1 MTKVKAVILAGG
13 KGIRLWPESRS
24 DKPKQLCSFFG
35 NKSMLEH
42 TIDRL
47 DPDFTSETLIITVD
61 NQEQKI
67 REILFEAGLHHHIKI
82 ICEPAGRNTA
92 PAVGLAL
99 ASCLDADPGEVMAIF
114 PADHYIRD
122 TLTYQSALAR
132 AVASASQG
140 YLTTVGIPPTYPETG
155 YGYIHKGEKLPLLDA
170 YRVNAFK
177 EKPDLP
183 TALNYLEAGSYF
195 WNSGMFLARIDV
207 WREEFQK
214 HLPGVYQLI
223 MQGYEKYRSHYSC
236 LPDISLDYA
245 IAEKCGRVAMILGDF
260 GWSDVGSWKA
270 LAELLDTDENG
281 NVMVGDDILALG
293 VRDCLVRQTEKT
305 VALLEVDGLIV
316 VETRDVVFICSKEKS
331 QQVKNIVEL
340 LIAEGRSVLL

>member
-1 MTKVKAVILAGG
+1 MKAVILAGG

-47 DPDFTSETLIITVD
+47 DPDFTSETLIITVKD
-61 NQEQKI
+61 QEKMI
-67 REILFEAGLHHHIKI
+67 REVMFEAGLHHRIKI

-99 ASCLDADPGEVMAIF
+99 ASCLDADPAEVMAIF

-122 TLTYQSALAR
+122 TRAYQDVLAR
-132 AVASASQG
+132 AVESASRG
-140 YLTTVGIPPTYPETG
+140 YLTTVGIPPAYPETG
-155 YGYIHKGEKLPLLDA
+155 YGYIHKGEKLPGLSDA
-170 YRVNAFK
+170 YQVQAFK
-177 EKPDLP
+177 EKPDLA
-183 TALNYLEAGSYF
+183 TALTYLEAGSYF
-195 WNSGMFLARIDV
+195 WNSGMFVARIDV
-207 WREEFQK
+207 WSEEYHK
-214 HLPGVYQLI
+214 HLPRVYDFI
-223 MQGYEKYRSHYSC
+223 MQGYEPYLSHYSV

-245 IAEKCGRVAMILGDF
+245 IAEKCRRVAMVRGDF

-270 LAELLDTDENG
+270 LAELLDTDQNG
-281 NVMVGDDILALG
+281 NVLVGDDILALG
-293 VRDCLVRQTEKT
+293 VKDCLVKQTDKT

-316 VETRDVVFICSKEKS
+316 VETRDVIFICSKEKS
-331 QQVKNIVEL
+331 QQVKKMVDL
-340 LIAEGRSVLL
+340 LVAEGRDVLL

>member
-1 MTKVKAVILAGG
+1 MKAVILAGG

-47 DPDFTSETLIITVD
+47 DADFTSEIIIITVKS
-61 NQEQKI
+61 QEEMIKQ
-67 REILFEAGLHHHIKI
+67 ILHESGKHHHIRI

-99 ASCLDADPGEVMAIF
+99 ASCLDADPGKVMGIF

-122 TLTYQSALAR
+122 TGTYQTVLAR
-132 AVASASQG
+132 AVESASRG
-140 YLTTVGIPPTYPETG
+140 YLTTIGIPPAYPETG
-155 YGYIHKGEKLPLLDA
+155 YGYILRGEKLPGLSDS
-170 YRVNAFK
+170 YQVHSFK

-183 TALNYLEAGSYF
+183 TALAYLESGRHY
-195 WNSGMFLARIDV
+195 WNSGMFFARIDV
-207 WREEFQK
+207 WQEEYQK
-214 HLPGVYQLI
+214 HLPRVYRLM
-223 MQGYEKYRSHYSC
+223 MQGYNHYINYYPV

-245 IAEKCGRVAMILGDF
+245 IAEKCQRVAMALGDF

-270 LAELLDTDENG
+270 LAELLDTDQNG

-293 VRDCLVRQTEKT
+293 VKDCLVKQTEKT
-305 VALLEVDGLIV
+305 VALLEVEGLIV
-316 VETRDVVFICSKEKS
+316 VETRDVILVCSKEKS
-331 QQVKNIVEL
+331 QQVKMMVDL
-340 LIAEGRSVLL
+340 LVAEGRDVLL

>member
-1 MTKVKAVILAGG
+1 MKAVILAGG

-35 NKSMLEH
+35 SKSMLEH

-47 DPDFTSETLIITVD
+47 DPDFTSETLIITVK
-61 NQEQKI
+61 NQEEMI
-67 REILFEAGLHHHIKI
+67 REVISEAGWHRHIKI

-99 ASCLDADPGEVMAIF
+99 AGCLDAAPDEVMAIF

-122 TLTYQSALAR
+122 TDAYRNVLAR
-132 AVASASQG
+132 AVKSASRG
-140 YLTTVGIPPTYPETG
+140 YLTTVGIPPAYPETG
-155 YGYIHKGEKLPLLDA
+155 YGYIHRGERLPGLSDA
-170 YRVNAFK
+170 YRVLAFK

-183 TALNYLEAGSYF
+183 TALAYLEAGGYY
-195 WNSGMFLARIDV
+195 WNSGMFFARIDV
-207 WREEFQK
+207 LREEYQK
-214 HLPGVYQLI
+214 HLPQVYGHI
-223 MQGYEKYRSHYSC
+223 MQGYEHYLSQYSL

-245 IAEKCGRVAMILGDF
+245 IVEKCGRVAMVKGDF

-270 LAELLDTDENG
+270 LAELLDADQNG

-293 VRDCLVRQTEKT
+293 VSDCLVKQSEKT
-305 VALLEVDGLIV
+305 VALLDVDGLIV
-316 VETRDVVFICSKEKS
+316 VETRDVIFICSKEKS
-331 QQVKNIVEL
+331 QQVKKMVDL
-340 LIAEGRSVLL
+340 LVAEGRDVLL

>member
-1 MTKVKAVILAGG
+1 MKAVILAGG

-47 DPDFTSETLIITVD
+47 DLDFTSETLIITVK
-61 NQEQKI
+61 NQAEMIRKI
-67 REILFEAGLHHHIKI
+67 MLEAGQHHPIKI

-99 ASCLDADPGEVMAIF
+99 AACLDADPAEVMAIF

-122 TLTYQSALAR
+122 THAYQKVLAR
-132 AVASASQG
+132 AVESASRG
-140 YLTTVGIPPTYPETG
+140 YLTTVGIPPAYPETG
-155 YGYIHKGEKLPLLDA
+155 YGYIHRGERLPGLSDA
-170 YRVNAFK
+170 YQVYAFK
-177 EKPDLP
+177 EKPDLT
-183 TALNYLEAGSYF
+183 TALAYLEAGSYY
-195 WNSGMFLARIDV
+195 WNSGMFFARIDV
-207 WREEFQK
+207 WREEYRK
-214 HLPGVYQLI
+214 HLPRVYELI
-223 MQGYEKYRSHYSC
+223 MQGYEHYLSHYSF

-245 IAEKCGRVAMILGDF
+245 IAEKCRRVAMVRGDF

-270 LAELLDTDENG
+270 LAELLDTDQNG

-293 VRDCLVRQTEKT
+293 VKDCLVKQTEKT

-316 VETRDVVFICSKEKS
+316 VETRDVIFICSKEKS
-331 QQVKNIVEL
+331 QQVKKMVDL
-340 LIAEGRSVLL
+340 LVAEGRDVLL

>member
-1 MTKVKAVILAGG
+1 MKAIVLAGG

-47 DPDFTSETLIITVD
+47 DPDLTSQIIVITVK
-61 NQEQKI
+61 NQEQMI
-67 REILFEAGLHHHIKI
+67 RELLPESGLQHHIKV

-99 ASCLDADPGEVMAIF
+99 ASCLDAAPDEIMAVF

-122 TLTYQSALAR
+122 TRTYQAVLAR
-132 AVASASQG
+132 AAESASQG
-140 YLTTVGIPPTYPETG
+140 YLTTVGIPPAYPETG
-155 YGYIHKGEKLPLLDA
+155 YGYIHRGEKLPSLPDS
-170 YRVNAFK
+170 YQVYAFK

-183 TALNYLEAGSYF
+183 TALTYLESGSYY
-195 WNSGMFLARIDV
+195 WNSGMFFARIDV
-207 WREEFQK
+207 WQEEYRK
-214 HLPGVYQLI
+214 HLPRVYELI
-223 MQGYEKYRSHYSC
+223 MQGYEQYLGHYSL

-245 IAEKCGRVAMILGDF
+245 IAEKCKRVAMVMGDF

-270 LAELLDTDENG
+270 LAELLDTDQNG

-293 VRDCLVRQTEKT
+293 VKDCLVKQTEKT

-331 QQVKNIVEL
+331 QQVKRIVDL
-340 LIAEGRSVLL
+340 LVAEGRDVLL